1 MNWTE
6 TYGQVIARVSAPDLV
21 ENGYILPPK
30 VKVIE
35 MDKIDKKSLTPHLEG
50 NNVLASIDQIDI
62 KKILVCVK
70 TTRQLQ
76 NLFMTDFAD
85 QLTERGYSYLYI
97 TAKTGAVI
105 DGQKVSREEFF
116 NTLNAWGR
124 DKSKKFVVLHRSIL
138 SEGIN
143 VSELE
148 AVIFLR
154 NMDAI
159 EMLQTVG
166 RVIRV
171 GSSTK
176 TYGMLCVPVYNNVG
190 VSTEKALQRC
200 VDIVFEKG
208 EMYDSVTRR

>member
-1 MNWTE
+1 MHGE
-6 TYGQVIARVSAPDLV
+6 
-21 ENGYILPPK
+21 
-30 VKVIE
+30 
-35 MDKIDKKSLTPHLEG
+35 
-50 NNVLASIDQIDI
+50 
-62 KKILVCVK
+62 
-70 TTRQLQ
+70 
-76 NLFMTDFAD
+76 
-85 QLTERGYSYLYI
+85 
-97 TAKTGAVI
+97 
-105 DGQKVSREEFF
+105 
-116 NTLNAWGR
+116 
-124 DKSKKFVVLHRSIL
+124 DKSKKFVCLHRSIL

-154 NMDAI
+154 SMNAI
-159 EMLQTVG
+159 EMLQTIG

-208 EMYDSVTRR
+208 EMYDSVTRK